1 MAKETDVLQCVQ
13 NEEVRSYTVLLKARL
28 SKKRFVHSV
37 NVARAA
43 FMLAEKWGADV
54 QRAYVAG
61 LLHDCCKELPFE
73 EQAELMRACPY
84 QPSRE
89 EWASKPVWHGV
100 AAASYMHT
108 ELGIED
114 EDILLAARWHTVGHA
129 GMTKLEEVVYM
140 ADLISADRTYA
151 DVERFRK
158 LARNDLSKAMLC
170 AFQYAIESVI
180 RKGTALPTS
189 TVEAYNYYL
198 EQNQTEKKK

>member
-1 MAKETDVLQCVQ
+1 MSKETDTPNCTN
-13 NEEVRSYTVLLKARL
+13 NEDVRNYTALLKAKL
-28 SKKRFVHSV
+28 SKKRFTHSV

-43 FMLAEKWGADV
+43 YMLAEKWGADP
-54 QRAYVAG
+54 QQAYVAG

-84 QPSRE
+84 PASKE
-89 EWASKPVWHGV
+89 EWAAKPVWHGV

-114 EDILLAARWHTVGHA
+114 EEILLAARWHTVGHA
-129 GMTKLEEVVYM
+129 NMTRLEEIVYM
-140 ADLISADRTYA
+140 ADLISADRTYS

-158 LARNDLSKAMLC
+158 LARNDLSRAMLF
-170 AFQYAIESVI
+170 ALEFAIESVI
-180 RKGTALPTS
+180 KKGTALPIS

-198 EQNQTEKKK
+198 ELSQTEKKK